1 MHLSPANFR
10 LKTLPAMVMHLLVLH
25 TMYKKNKGKIGMKR
39 ENLLLL
45 SLKLSEVLKCRND
58 L

>member
-1 MHLSPANFR
+1 
-10 LKTLPAMVMHLLVLH
+10 MVMHLLVLH